1 MAERNIEM
9 LGQMLPNC
17 LTEAKSEKDEFVGS
31 IDFVQ
36 IFKAYSKR
44 NVKRILK

>member
-17 LTEAKSEKDEFVGS
+17 LTETKNEKGELVGY
-31 IDFVQ
+31 IHFIP
-36 IFKAYSKR
+36 IFKAYSKETVR
-44 NVKRILK
+44 KIL